1 MGKNKRTATLKVVT
15 RVEEANDNL
24 LRSDHELTI
33 EVEEMPKDA
42 AVATLLS
49 SLECMAKGVG
59 KCLAEKAGIHLTLEE
74 MFATIIMHKNIMDM
88 RKRGQAVYEKN
99 VCN

>member
-1 MGKNKRTATLKVVT
+1 M
-15 RVEEANDNL
+15 
-24 LRSDHELTI
+24 I

-59 KCLAEKAGIHLTLEE
+59 ECLAEKAGIHLTLEE

-88 RKRGQAVYEKN
+88 RKSGQAIYEKN